1 MISPALSDD
10 LATITSCLFLPHC
23 LALAAGG
30 GKAFCFTTESN
41 WSSCWVPTKS
51 HARSERQRT
60 ALIEKREISRK
71 NIQTNKQLSL
81 IGAVVR
87 LQQSGTLLCTLYIS
101 LLFGYRNIDVHFTE
115 TQ

>member
-1 MISPALSDD
+1 MNNEKD
-10 LATITSCLFLPHC
+10 CLIGADVGLQQ
-23 LALAAGG
+23 
-30 GKAFCFTTESN
+30 
-41 WSSCWVPTKS
+41 S
-51 HARSERQRT
+51 HMMEVRDKEQPW
-60 ALIEKREISRK
+60 LKKIEISRK